1 MSGQGRCLSVTA
13 RAPGACVGRTESG
26 MEILLLRIP
35 EVADRLAL
43 SRAKVYE
50 LIASGQLRT
59 VQIDGCRRVR
69 TDDLVEY
76 VAGLGPVR

>member
-1 MSGQGRCLSVTA
+1 
-13 RAPGACVGRTESG
+13 

-35 EVADRLAL
+35 EVADRLAV

-59 VQIDGCRRVR
+59 VKIDGCRRVR

-76 VAGLGPVR
+76 VAGLGPVPRWPG